1 MYPDKMAEDRSPA
14 ITVIFLLNYSGVYQI
29 RILLFD
35 SLNIV
40 PAPGLVQDRF
50 QRSVETGQG
59 KPALAGFRLDP
70 VFLALKLFVYYKK
83 SNKDHY
89 CLTRSPRVHVF
100 SINGLVGPII

>member
-1 MYPDKMAEDRSPA
+1 MGASYLDEDR
-14 ITVIFLLNYSGVYQI
+14 LE
-29 RILLFD
+29 
-35 SLNIV
+35 
-40 PAPGLVQDRF
+40 
-50 QRSVETGQG
+50 RSIEG